1 MNADAAPLHAFTCYG
16 IELEYMIVDRERLSV
31 LPVADRL
38 LAAES
43 DKQNYEVT
51 HGVVGWSN
59 ELVLHVIEIKNPQ
72 PVATLNQLS
81 TAFQKEVG
89 VINGMLRSMGGCLMP
104 GAMHPWMDPR
114 TETRLWPHH
123 SQAIYQAYDRI
134 FNSRGHGWANLQSM
148 HINLPFA
155 NDEEFARLHA
165 AVRLVLPLIPALAAS
180 SPFVEGRDSG
190 FADYRMEVYRRN
202 ADRVPSIAGMVVP
215 ETVSTR
221 AEYDRR
227 ILEPM
232 YRDIAA
238 LDPDQ
243 VLQHEW
249 LNSRGAIA
257 RFDRNAIEIRVV
269 DTQEHPGVDLA
280 LAAAISD
287 VVRRLYERG
296 DLAAQQNISTE
307 ALAALLRHCIRN
319 ADEAMVADT
328 HYLGLLGYTGTAC
341 SAAQLWRR
349 LLQPMLAGSGL
360 PADPWVDA
368 LETVMRHGPLARRIQ
383 RAVQAGGPRNGL
395 EPVYRRLC
403 DCLEDGNAF
412 LPDA

>member
-1 MNADAAPLHAFTCYG
+1 MKADAAPLHAFTCYG
-16 IELEYMIVDRERLSV
+16 VELEYMIVDRDRLSV

-38 LAAES
+38 LAAASE
-43 DKQNYEVT
+43 KQDYEVT

-59 ELVLHVIEIKNPQ
+59 ELVLHVVEIKNPQ
-72 PVATLNQLS
+72 PVATLDQLPA
-81 TAFQKEVG
+81 AFQKEIG
-89 VINGMLRSMGGCLMP
+89 IINGLLSHMGGCLMP

-114 TETRLWPHH
+114 TETRLWPHQN
-123 SQAIYQAYDRI
+123 QAIYQAYDRI

-148 HINLPFA
+148 HVNLPFA

-180 SPFVEGRDSG
+180 SPFAEGRASG
-190 FADYRMEVYRRN
+190 FADYRMEVYRHN

-215 ETVSTR
+215 ETISTR
-221 AEYDRR
+221 AEYDQR
-227 ILEPM
+227 ILQPM

-269 DTQEHPGVDLA
+269 DIQEHPGADLA

-287 VVRRLYERG
+287 TVRRLYERA
-296 DLAAQQNISTE
+296 DVAAQQDISTE
-307 ALAALLRHCIRN
+307 ALAVILWQCIRQ
-319 ADEAMVADT
+319 ADEAMIADT
-328 HYLGLLGYTGTAC
+328 RYLNLLGWPGTAC
-341 SAAQLWRR
+341 SAAQLWRQ
-349 LLQPMLAGSGL
+349 LLQPMLAGRGL

-403 DCLEDGNAF
+403 ECLANGRAF